1 MNDPIDNRIG
11 PINRPRPANDPFN
24 QQNTQ
29 AGTQRAEECRQYF
42 SAFSQFTQQ
51 ELLSVG
57 GFGAVVKYA
66 QADDKGKHL
75 RNFVVKM
82 PKQLRNEPGGEQA
95 ERVFRREFLWNV
107 RLMGLKHMVQLAWLD
122 QYPVGNQLGPGP
134 WPKGN
139 EDFMTG
145 STRWYL
151 MFEYLA
157 HGDLRE
163 LIYRLNEPQPNIPV
177 DSVQIP
183 ARLMW
188 RIFLCLTRACI
199 GLAWPRLTAD
209 EAPVMA
215 RNLQP
220 MPEKVERIGPT
231 DPVSIV
237 HFDFDPSNVLI
248 GDFRDNIREHAL
260 QPVFK
265 LGDFGLVE
273 EITPQTT
280 RDTCADVG
288 LLDHVLS
295 HHEEEASCHPHVH
308 VSDMHHAGPGRGQLR
323 LVPVPGRA
331 APPRGAEAMYR
342 RYSREL
348 RELVAR
354 CMTSH
359 QRQRATVVYLL
370 PWIQLHIKEGD
381 EREARGQSP
390 AGESNADIEK
400 FCRQYIIGETPAP
413 PAATHNNENEDS
425 DEVEARD
432 VLGDMGGLAGL
443 LRALGRVAAERF
455 RRGNQGDA
463 GYAEAN
469 AQQQQRQQQPG
480 QPRLR
485 ALGKTEYPRTHYT
498 KMANVGR
505 YWDPDRQR
513 LHPLLRPGKD
523 NRVNVANPTFLAARS
538 SSRRFRENF
547 EYTRLILKRTLGWGG
562 FGIALKYEQ
571 VDANQQHVDYIA
583 VKVPRAAI
591 DDIIQAFEDEMRY
604 YMKFDASEHIPRLLH
619 FPPDMTEE
627 QEDGTRALPKGND
640 QFWDEN
646 STLYPIV
653 HHAMILEYLEYS
665 DFLELIYKLDG
676 AYPGNGVTQVAAPGK
691 HQVIPNRTLWRFFLC
706 LTRSCIAMAY
716 PRKSDFQLR
725 AMIRSQTDNR
735 QRRRSSVTNA
745 TVPWHE
751 EVDEDEER
759 ARLIHK
765 DLDPGNVFLGSPNP
779 EDAEHT
785 FNPIAKVSKSHFLL
799 IADFGL
805 MYDAAKGD
813 EGILRTGGKLTWHA
827 PEQFDNN
834 VFQGPESF
842 DAWTNIWGVGA
853 IMYALMTRAMWRRNN
868 REARRVPTPTPAD
881 PSRMTDT
888 YGWHLDE
895 TVQWPG
901 FLGVARRDQVDTFA
915 KDYEKTCVC
924 LVAQTAPHAGRAGS
938 DYRGGDQARG
948 RAGGA
953 GGNSELETNAQ
964 LEAFYDQYFRSAPEM
979 ADPWEGMYN

>member
-24 QQNTQ
+24 QQSTQ

-42 SAFSQFTQQ
+42 SGFSQFTQQ

-95 ERVFRREFLWNV
+95 VRVFRREFLWNV

-122 QYPVGNQLGPGP
+122 QYPVGSQLGPGP

-145 STRWYL
+145 NTRCQ
-151 MFEYLA
+151 
-157 HGDLRE
+157 
-163 LIYRLNEPQPNIPV
+163 PQHAYSSPV
-177 DSVQIP
+177 
-183 ARLMW
+183 
-188 RIFLCLTRACI
+188 TRAWI
-199 GLAWPRLTAD
+199 GLAWPRLTAG

-220 MPEKVERIGPT
+220 MPEKFERIGPD
-231 DPVSIV
+231 DPASIV

-248 GDFRDNIREHAL
+248 GDFRDNIH
-260 QPVFK
+260 
-265 LGDFGLVE
+265 
-273 EITPQTT
+273 
-280 RDTCADVG
+280 
-288 LLDHVLS
+288 HVLS
-295 HHEEEASCHPHVH
+295 LITKRKPPVIPMFTSRTCT
-308 VSDMHHAGPGRGQLR
+308 MQGQEGDSYGWFLCQDER
-323 LVPVPGRA
+323 R
-331 APPRGAEAMYR
+331 PPRGAEAMYG

-390 AGESNADIEK
+390 PGETNADIER

-413 PAATHNNENEDS
+413 PAAAQNNENEDEN
-425 DEVEARD
+425 EVEARD
-432 VLGDMGGLAGL
+432 VLGDMGGPAGL
-443 LRALGRVAAERF
+443 LRTLGRVAAERF

-463 GYAEAN
+463 GYAEPMPSSSNESSSRNCTLSYTVDEAS
-469 AQQQQRQQQPG
+469 R
-480 QPRLR
+480 
-485 ALGKTEYPRTHYT
+485 RTKPT
-498 KMANVGR
+498 RWLTWAVIGI
-505 YWDPDRQR
+505 QR
-513 LHPLLRPGKD
+513 LQPLLRPAKD

-538 SSRRFRENF
+538 SSRQFRQNF
-547 EYTRLILKRTLGWGG
+547 DYTRLIFKRTLGWGG

-571 VDANQQHVDYIA
+571 VDANQQHVDYVA

-591 DDIIQAFEDEMRY
+591 DAIIEAFEDEMRY

-627 QEDGTRALPKGND
+627 QEDGTRALPVGND
-640 QFWDEN
+640 QFWDEK

-653 HHAMILEYLEYS
+653 HHAMILEYLEYN
-665 DFLELIYKLDG
+665 DFFELIYKLDD
-676 AYPGNGVTQVAAPGK
+676 AYPGNGVTKVATPGK
-691 HQVIPNRTLWRFFLC
+691 HLVIPNRTLWRFFLC

-735 QRRRSSVTNA
+735 QRRRSYVTNA
-745 TVPWHE
+745 PIPWHE
-751 EVDEDEER
+751 EVDEDEVR

-785 FNPIAKVSKSHFLL
+785 FNPIAKV
-799 IADFGL
+799 ADFGL

-834 VFQGPESF
+834 VYRGPESF
-842 DAWTNIWGVGA
+842 GAWTNIWGVGQ
-853 IMYALMTRAMWRRNN
+853 IMYALMTRAMWRKDN

-881 PSRMTDT
+881 PNRMTDT

-915 KDYEKTCVC
+915 KDYEKDLRVLVMLC
-924 LVAQTAPHAGRAGS
+924 LAREPRERPTLEGLVQTIEAAIKRGDEQEAQ
-938 DYRGGDQARG
+938 
-948 RAGGA
+948 
-953 GGNSELETNAQ
+953 GGNGQLETNAQ
-964 LEAFYDQYFRSAPEM
+964 LEAFYDQYFRSAPEKP
-979 ADPWEGMYN
+979 DPWEGMYN